1 MRSKQEIMRF
11 LLDTNI
17 LIPLEDSQ
25 IPLNDSLA
33 NFVRLAHENTHI
45 LLYHPAS
52 IDDINEDKNPER
64 KRQTLQRLEQYSCL
78 DFRPEC
84 PWNEGVTKRNDIA
97 DNEILYSLSHNAAH
111 ALVTEDRGIHDKAKG
126 RGLVDQVY
134 TIQTAEDLLK
144 RLHERQSIE
153 LPNIEEIP
161 LYQITPQL
169 NEQFF
174 DSLRDGYPEFN
185 KWFIEKSQDGRRAW
199 VCWNEDSSLGGLC
212 IYAHQHNEQVT
223 LDKTLNGESLK
234 LSTFKV
240 GEASRG
246 KKIGELFL
254 KAAFRYA
261 SFNNLEHIFI
271 HGDEE
276 QHHFLFE
283 MLQDFG
289 FEKIGVHVGG
299 EGRDAVYVKYH
310 PNTPPDSDIPPFK
323 YMKRYYP
330 HYLSEGEI
338 SKFIVPIRPEFHQIL
353 FPDCSTPT
361 GSQFNLFSQEHSA
374 GNAIK
379 LAYLSHAQ
387 TKIMDPGSI
396 VLFYRSEDY
405 QTITSIGV
413 VESYETLENP
423 EEIAALV
430 KRRTVY
436 SMDQIQELSDK
447 PTKVMLF
454 WLICHLDN
462 PKSYNELITEG
473 VFTRA
478 PQSITKISHEKYKKI
493 IENG

>member
-1 MRSKQEIMRF
+1 MRF

-25 IPLNDSLA
+25 IPLNESLA
-33 NFVRLAHENTHI
+33 NFVRLAHENSHI

-52 IDDINEDKNPER
+52 VDDINEDKNTTRR
-64 KRQTLQRLEQYSCL
+64 KQTLQRLEQYSSL

-84 PWNEGVTKRNDIA
+84 PWNEGITKRNDIA
-97 DNEILYSLSHNAAH
+97 DNEILYSLSLNSVH
-111 ALVTEDRGIHDKAKG
+111 ALITEDRGIHDKAKSK
-126 RGLVDQVY
+126 GLIDRVY

-144 RLHERQSIE
+144 RLHERQSVE
-153 LPNIEEIP
+153 LPNIEEVP
-161 LYQITPQL
+161 LYQLTPKL
-169 NEQFF
+169 DDSFF
-174 DSLRDGYPEFN
+174 DSLRIGYPEFN
-185 KWFIEKSQDGRRAW
+185 DWFTDKAQDGRRAW
-199 VCWNEDSSLGGLC
+199 VSWNENNSIGGIC
-212 IYAHQHNEQVT
+212 IYAHQQNEQVT
-223 LDKTLNGESLK
+223 SDITLTGDSLK

-261 SFNNLEHIFI
+261 STNELEHIFI

-289 FEKIGVHVGG
+289 FEKIGTHING
-299 EGRDAVYVKYH
+299 EGRDAVYIKYH
-310 PNTPPDSDIPPFK
+310 PKTPPEETLLPFK

-330 HYLSEGEI
+330 HFLSGNAI
-338 SKFIVPIRPEFHQIL
+338 SKFIVPIKPEFHQVL
-353 FPDCSTPT
+353 FPDCLTPT

-379 LAYLSHAQ
+379 LAYLCHAQ
-387 TKIMDPGSI
+387 TKNMEPGSI
-396 VLFYRSEDY
+396 VLFYRSGDY
-405 QTITSIGV
+405 QTVTSVGI
-413 VESYETLENP
+413 VESYETIETA
-423 EEIAALV
+423 EEIASLV

-436 SMDQIQELSDK
+436 SMDQIEIMAEK

-454 WLICHLDN
+454 WLICHLNN
-462 PKSYNELITEG
+462 PKTYNELIEEG
-473 VFTRA
+473 VFKRA
-478 PQSITKISHEKYKKI
+478 PQSISKISDEKYTTI

>member
-1 MRSKQEIMRF
+1 MRF

-25 IPLNDSLA
+25 VPLNNSLA
-33 NFVRLAHENTHI
+33 NFVRLAHENAHI

-52 IDDINEDKNPER
+52 IDDINEDKNPKR
-64 KRQTLQRLEQYSCL
+64 KSQTLQRLEQYSSL
-78 DFRPEC
+78 DFRPSC

-97 DNEILYSLSHNAAH
+97 DNEILYSLSHNAVH
-111 ALVTEDRGIHDKAKG
+111 ALVTEDRGIHDKAKE
-126 RGLVDQVY
+126 RGLVDRVY

-153 LPNIEEIP
+153 LPNIEEVP
-161 LYQITPQL
+161 LYQLTPQL
-169 NEQFF
+169 GEPFF

-185 KWFIEKSQDGRRAW
+185 IWFIEKAQSGRRAW
-199 VCWNEDSSLGGLC
+199 VSWNEIKSLGGIC
-212 IYAHQHNEQVT
+212 IYAHQNDEQVT
-223 LDKTLNGESLK
+223 SDTTLKGESLK
-234 LSTFKV
+234 LATFKV

-261 SFNNLEHIFI
+261 SSNNLEHIFI

-289 FEKIGVHVGG
+289 FEKIGRHISGG
-299 EGRDAVYVKYH
+299 GRDAVYVKYH
-310 PNTPPDSDIPPFK
+310 PNTAPYDDLPPFK

-330 HYLSEGEI
+330 HYLSGSEV

-353 FPDCSTPT
+353 FPDCLTPAGT
-361 GSQFNLFSQEHSA
+361 QFNLFSQEHSA

-379 LAYLSHAQ
+379 LAYLCHAQ
-387 TKIMDPGSI
+387 TNSMEPGSI
-396 VLFYRSEDY
+396 ILFYRSGDY
-405 QTITSIGV
+405 QTITSIGI
-413 VESYETLENP
+413 VESYKTLNSP

-436 SMDQIQELSDK
+436 SMNQIQEMTKK

-454 WLICHLDN
+454 WLIGHLEQ
-462 PKSYNELITEG
+462 PKTYNELIEEG
-473 VFTRA
+473 VFKRA
-478 PQSITKISHEKYKKI
+478 PQSITKISDDKYRKI